1 MLPQQLKGLL
11 VDRDTRNTKVVAAL
25 IGAMTFGAL
34 VLLSLERLQ
43 PRPPMWSAN
52 TLLMAERG
60 ERVKDVL
67 IESVPAGASRDLAQ
81 CDCVVYPDGRCE
93 WRPRGPHI
101 RLAVV
106 GSASERL
113 QQSQQKNLLEVLGSM
128 SQSRGLDLAHVRLHA
143 DSDPWRFPELS
154 SGARELSTWLAG
166 KGLVRQRG
174 VGGRRDAGQ

>member
-1 MLPQQLKGLL
+1 MPLQQIKGLL
-11 VDRDTRNTKVVAAL
+11 VNGDTRNTKVVAVL
-25 IGAMTFGAL
+25 IAAMTFGAL

-43 PRPPMWSAN
+43 PRPPVWSPD

-67 IESVPAGASRDLAQ
+67 IEYVPAGASHDLARF
-81 CDCVVYPDGRCE
+81 DCVVHPDGRSE
-93 WRPRGPHI
+93 WRPRGPDI

-113 QQSQQKNLLEVLGSM
+113 QQSQQRSLLAVLGSM
-128 SQSRGLDLAHVRLHA
+128 SQSRGLDLAHIRLHA
-143 DSDPWRFPELS
+143 DSDPRRCPELS
-154 SGARELSTWLAG
+154 SGARELSTWLAR
-166 KGLVRQRG
+166 KGFVRERG